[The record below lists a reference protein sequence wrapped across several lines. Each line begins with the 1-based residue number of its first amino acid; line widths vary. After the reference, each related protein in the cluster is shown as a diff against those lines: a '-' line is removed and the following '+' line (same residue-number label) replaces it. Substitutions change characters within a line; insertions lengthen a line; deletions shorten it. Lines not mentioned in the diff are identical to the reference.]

1 MFHSGVWASSCG
13 FLRVPFGVERETGV
27 VFALSNES
35 SFLAKRCRSALL
47 DAIRRGPPSLSGA
60 VLILS

>member
-1 MFHSGVWASSCG
+1 M
-13 FLRVPFGVERETGV
+13 PFGVERETGV

-35 SFLAKRCRSALL
+35 SFLAERCRSALL
-47 DAIRRGPPSLSGA
+47 DAIRRGPPSLSGG